1 MAAGLAALA
10 ALSAAAASAG
20 PRGPR
25 FVDVRADFVVRLDDR
40 VLRLRVHEFQLDT
53 DGASAEVRAER
64 LREEILSSMPV
75 VATLADGI
83 VTAAFAT
90 QDYAWPGAVASWRY
104 NPVQKPGDLEGEV
117 AVLEAAAESWHGAG
131 GAPFTFTYGGATAA
145 PVSTCP
151 GAGSVDGVNTVGWGA
166 LTGSTLART
175 CVWFGGSGDPSDAV
189 EFDMQIDPGW
199 EWTLGEPVRTDYF
212 TVIAH
217 EFGHA
222 LGLGHTGEGGECPGA
237 LMCATYQS
245 GTSLDGP
252 QLDDIAGLVSIY
264 GGDPPTPTPSVS
276 PSASPSAEPSGTPDP
291 SSTPTPT
298 VTTTPTPPPIAK
310 LATLPL
316 LSRD

>member
-1 MAAGLAALA
+1 M
-10 ALSAAAASAG
+10 
-20 PRGPR
+20 
-25 FVDVRADFVVRLDDR
+25 
-40 VLRLRVHEFQLDT
+40 
-53 DGASAEVRAER
+53 
-64 LREEILSSMPV
+64 
-75 VATLADGI
+75 
-83 VTAAFAT
+83 
-90 QDYAWPGAVASWRY
+90 
-104 NPVQKPGDLEGEV
+104 
-117 AVLEAAAESWHGAG
+117 G
-131 GAPFTFTYGGATAA
+131 GAPFIFTYGGATAA
-145 PVSTCP
+145 AVSTCP

-199 EWTLGEPVRTDYF
+199 EWTLGEPVRTNYF

-245 GTSLDGP
+245 GTTVDGP

-264 GGDPPTPTPSVS
+264 GGDTPTPTPSVS
-276 PSASPSAEPSGTPDP
+276 PSASPSVESSGTPDP

-298 VTTTPTPPPIAK
+298 VTTTPTPPPIANV
-310 LATLPL
+310 ATLPL